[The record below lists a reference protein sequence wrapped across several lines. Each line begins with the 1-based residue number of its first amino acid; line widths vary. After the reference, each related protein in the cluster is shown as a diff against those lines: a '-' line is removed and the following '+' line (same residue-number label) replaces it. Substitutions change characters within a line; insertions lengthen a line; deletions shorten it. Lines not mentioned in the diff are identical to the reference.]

1 MLLVA
6 LCLGFAAGGVWAAI
20 DKPDVDKK
28 LAAIANYDRGMS
40 RDPLMAVEELVRD
53 TQNRIELRK
62 YIELELAKLLQSN
75 TSLECKSFIC
85 RQLWQ
90 IGTADSVPAVAKLLL
105 DEQTADMACYA
116 IGQNQSP
123 EAGKALRDALGKA
136 PPKVQVRIINLLG
149 DRRDGI
155 SECVRLL
162 GERALGDERGV
173 ADAAIT
179 ALGKIGGDQTRK
191 ILSEARAKGDPDLRL
206 LATDAYLRCAEQL
219 VAEGKK
225 EQAIAIYKELAAAQS
240 AGRLTAEPAIIRSA
254 AVRGLA
260 EVGGKDSAGLVVAAL
275 RDGDRTV
282 RTVASGCVRTMQGEG
297 VTELFAAE
305 ISRIPSDHQVLLLG
319 ALADRGDPN
328 ALPAVMA
335 QAIPAGTIAA
345 KSQNADVRKAAI
357 DAVGKL
363 GDATSVGFL
372 VEVATKNDDAG
383 EKAAALGSL
392 ARLRGNGVDEAIV
405 KSMQKSQPEVR
416 ANLIEVLF
424 ERNAESAVG
433 AILKE
438 AASPDAK
445 VRTAAFKA
453 LGRLA
458 NEKDLPALVKLL
470 VDLPGESGRREAE
483 KAVIAAGWHG
493 LPAREDTARMAVP
506 RRLKQ
511 TDVVL
516 DALRSEKRPA
526 VKCSLLRVLGGIAN
540 APAMQAVRDG
550 LKDSDSQV
558 IDTAVRELANW
569 PDAAATDVLLEIFK
583 MDSRFR
589 GNDITVQ
596 QQTHRILAL
605 RGLVRLLALP
615 APDSPRD
622 SLRRDTGKMLQV
634 WTQLLK
640 DSRGPVEKKLVLSG
654 LANVS
659 DLKAL
664 QMIEPCLDDE
674 AVKTEAS
681 LAVVKIAAGICGSH
695 PDPSKAAVQ
704 KVLSIAKD
712 DSIRKL
718 AQEVINTIEKFE
730 DYITSWQVCGPYMQ
744 EGKNYAALFDIA
756 FPPETAD
763 AKEVKWIV
771 MPAGTDPSRPFVLD
785 LLKLYGG
792 EQRVAYL
799 RTCIH
804 SDSRQQGRLEIGS
817 DDGVKAWLNGTIVH
831 ANNVARP
838 LTPGSD
844 NVNVTLNQ
852 GWNLLMLKITQN
864 NLPWEFCVRLRKP
877 DGSSLPGIRIDCLH
891 EPSG

>member
-1 MLLVA
+1 M
-6 LCLGFAAGGVWAAI
+6 
-20 DKPDVDKK
+20 
-28 LAAIANYDRGMS
+28 
-40 RDPLMAVEELVRD
+40 
-53 TQNRIELRK
+53 
-62 YIELELAKLLQSN
+62 
-75 TSLECKSFIC
+75 
-85 RQLWQ
+85 
-90 IGTADSVPAVAKLLL
+90 
-105 DEQTADMACYA
+105 
-116 IGQNQSP
+116 
-123 EAGKALRDALGKA
+123 
-136 PPKVQVRIINLLG
+136 
-149 DRRDGI
+149 
-155 SECVRLL
+155 
-162 GERALGDERGV
+162 
-173 ADAAIT
+173 
-179 ALGKIGGDQTRK
+179 
-191 ILSEARAKGDPDLRL
+191 
-206 LATDAYLRCAEQL
+206 
-219 VAEGKK
+219 
-225 EQAIAIYKELAAAQS
+225 
-240 AGRLTAEPAIIRSA
+240 
-254 AVRGLA
+254 
-260 EVGGKDSAGLVVAAL
+260 
-275 RDGDRTV
+275 
-282 RTVASGCVRTMQGEG
+282 
-297 VTELFAAE
+297 
-305 ISRIPSDHQVLLLG
+305 LG

-328 ALPAVMA
+328 ALPAV
-335 QAIPAGTIAA
+335 TIAA
-345 KSQNADVRKAAI
+345 KSQNGQIRKAAL

-363 GDATSVGFL
+363 GDASTVDFL
-372 VEVATKNDDAG
+372 VEAATKNDDAG

-392 ARLRGNGVDEAIV
+392 TRIRGNGVDERIV

-438 AASPDAK
+438 AANPEGG

-470 VDLPGESGRREAE
+470 VDLPGESGRRESE
-483 KAVIAAGWHG
+483 KAVIAA
-493 LPAREDTARMAVP
+493 ARKISDTD
-506 RRLKQ
+506 KQ
-511 TDVVL
+511 ADVVL
-516 DALRSEKRPA
+516 DALRGENRSA
-526 VKCSLLRVLGGIAN
+526 AKCSLLRVLGGIAN
-540 APAMQAVRDG
+540 APAGRAVRAG
-550 LKDSDSQV
+550 LKDSDGQV
-558 IDTAVRELANW
+558 IDAAVRELANW

-583 MDSRFR
+583 TTPSTTLRT
-589 GNDITVQ
+589 GQ

-615 APDSPRD
+615 APD
-622 SLRRDTGKMLQV
+622 RDTGKMLQV

-640 DSRGPVEKKLVLSG
+640 DAQGPVEKKLVLSG

-664 QMIEPCLDDE
+664 QMVEPCLDDE

-756 FPPETAD
+756 FPPETAN
-763 AKEVKWIV
+763 AKEVKWKV
-771 MPAGTDPSRPFVLD
+771 LPAGTDPSRPFVLD

-817 DDGVKAWLNGTIVH
+817 DDGVKVWLNGTIVH
-831 ANNVARP
+831 SNNVARP